1 MVCCFFFLF
10 FCFFFFNDTA
20 TTEIYTLSLHD
31 ALPIFMDV
39 GVITAL
45 MTLFLSYNCDRL
57 IMPFYSLLALPLG
70 AELPEPRS
78 KQVQRFHTIGC
89 WVFSILMPTRLLG
102 WPLDMF
108 WQTADG
114 IAILYGRW
122 YNIDELSVLGRS
134 VIRCFDGFV
143 DLCMLEQP
151 TAYGKSWVRKDSAG
165 SIPFEPGTS
174 IPPPQR
180 LVAPCQA
187 YR

>member
-1 MVCCFFFLF
+1 MTWLSALGSTDHSCQDMPV
-10 FCFFFFNDTA
+10 A
-20 TTEIYTLSLHD
+20 TMSEWESCGI
-31 ALPIFMDV
+31 MDV

-108 WQTADG
+108 
-114 IAILYGRW
+114 
-122 YNIDELSVLGRS
+122 
-134 VIRCFDGFV
+134 
-143 DLCMLEQP
+143 
-151 TAYGKSWVRKDSAG
+151 
-165 SIPFEPGTS
+165 
-174 IPPPQR
+174 
-180 LVAPCQA
+180 
-187 YR
+187 